1 MNLKA
6 IDIKILVVFDAIM
19 RERSV
24 TRAAQYVGMS
34 QPAVSGALNRLR
46 HMLDDDLFVR
56 VAGGVRPTPRA
67 QELALPIHDI
77 LMQLQSAFD
86 PVEFNAETATRTFRI
101 ATSDHCAILI
111 LPELQARLRA
121 LSSGT
126 QLRVSPKRDH
136 LVVSQLDAGEIDFA
150 IGIIDDLPARVRH
163 ITLFHD
169 TYVCV
174 MRPTHP
180 LAGKMLSEESFLGA
194 EHVAMTH
201 VGEASQL
208 FDGHLGKRRM
218 ERNIAMTINQSLLGP
233 LILWQS
239 DLIMT
244 TFAHVVS
251 RVPAFAGLHVVP
263 VPIDMGASEIC
274 LAWPNSLGKNPAHV
288 WMQQQIID
296 VCAEFAPASLGDGL
310 KRMII

>member
-6 IDIKILVVFDAIM
+6 IDIKLLVVFDAIV

-34 QPAVSGALNRLR
+34 QPAVSSALNRLR

-86 PVEFNAETATRTFRI
+86 PVEFDPETAARTFRI

-111 LPELQARLRA
+111 LPELQARLRE
-121 LSSGT
+121 LYPGI
-126 QLRVSPKRDH
+126 QLRVRPKRDH
-136 LVVSQLDAGEIDFA
+136 MVVSQLDAGEIDFA
-150 IGIIDDLPARVRH
+150 IGIMDDLPSRVRRVM
-163 ITLFHD
+163 LFHD
-169 TYVCV
+169 SYVCV

-180 LAGKMLSEESFLGA
+180 LAGSTISLENFLA
-194 EHVAMTH
+194 TEHIAMTH
-201 VGEASQL
+201 AGEASQL
-208 FDGHLGKRRM
+208 FDGRLGKHRM

-233 LILWQS
+233 MILWRS

-244 TFAHVVS
+244 TFSHLVS
-251 RVPAFAGLHVVP
+251 RVPAFDGLHVVP
-263 VPIDMGASEIC
+263 VPIEMSASEIC
-274 LAWPNSLGKNPAHV
+274 LAWPNSLGKHPAYV
-288 WMQQQIID
+288 WLQQQIVDI
-296 VCAEFAPASLGDGL
+296 CSAFTLETRENCL
-310 KRMII
+310 KRMAI